1 MSCSPRTHFA
11 LFQKYRWGTSSRAGP
26 PCSAS
31 SGAPSKLNATHALP
45 PVTSSSGRFV
55 VYPPSEK
62 AITYSAEVSTP
73 SSSVSTATP
82 SHTVSCLLH
91 FVTQWMSLVIVWVG
105 SLRNSS
111 QVQFFSLSTS
121 PVIENVQS
129 VSGVRGVGPA
139 ERTGKSLTR
148 YWPGGRRPACP
159 WSLGR
164 PWKARE
170 MKVTIE
176 AYAHVTSRRCLAG

>member
-1 MSCSPRTHFA
+1 
-11 LFQKYRWGTSSRAGP
+11 
-26 PCSAS
+26 
-31 SGAPSKLNATHALP
+31 
-45 PVTSSSGRFV
+45 
-55 VYPPSEK
+55 
-62 AITYSAEVSTP
+62 
-73 SSSVSTATP
+73 
-82 SHTVSCLLH
+82 
-91 FVTQWMSLVIVWVG
+91 MSLVIVWVG

-164 PWKARE
+164 PRKARE
-170 MKVTIE
+170 MKVTLE
-176 AYAHVTSRRCLAG
+176 AYAQNAADVPSRRREAVNSARLDVTQSDLRRGSVHRLMLRRFARMCFQAVLARAATRVCSGPAHSGSAW

>member
-1 MSCSPRTHFA
+1 
-11 LFQKYRWGTSSRAGP
+11 
-26 PCSAS
+26 
-31 SGAPSKLNATHALP
+31 
-45 PVTSSSGRFV
+45 
-55 VYPPSEK
+55 
-62 AITYSAEVSTP
+62 
-73 SSSVSTATP
+73 
-82 SHTVSCLLH
+82 
-91 FVTQWMSLVIVWVG
+91 MSLVIVWVG

-164 PWKARE
+164 PRKARE
-170 MKVTIE
+170 MTVTLE
-176 AYAHVTSRRCLAG
+176 AYAHVTSRRCLAGSAWRAVERPLPAD